1 MKDKSNKTSRKG
13 GRKFCPTQAPV
24 YRQTEMLLAWAVPVV
39 DSLPKSLAAQTMGRK
54 IIEDIMESLDAISLA
69 LIAEKGEARLEL
81 INILD
86 VRLTSVRTALRTL
99 VGMKMGVSPKQQSQY
114 IGMLA
119 NISGG
124 VAKWRN
130 ANTCTNGQGCEV

>member
-81 INILD
+81 INVAAQIL
-86 VRLTSVRTALRTL
+86 LE
-99 VGMKMGVSPKQQSQY
+99 GVHRE
-114 IGMLA
+114 
-119 NISGG
+119 
-124 VAKWRN
+124 WRFP
-130 ANTCTNGQGCEV
+130 CSEDKKEI

>member
-1 MKDKSNKTSRKG
+1 
-13 GRKFCPTQAPV
+13 
-24 YRQTEMLLAWAVPVV
+24 MLLAWAAPVV

-99 VGMKMGVSPKQQSQY
+99 VGMKMGVSSKQQSQY

-119 NISGG
+119 NISGS